1 MVRVKGNNGAPEIA
15 ESDQTTEEETMM
27 KMNKNR
33 TLAAAAAVTLLAGL
47 AIPAYAAI
55 SGDYVGEAKAKA
67 AALEHAGVT
76 EKETSYLRV
85 ELERDDGRVVYDV
98 EFYAGNRE
106 YDYEISATTGSIL
119 KFDYDIENFTRPASG
134 QGTQST
140 AQSGT
145 DIGAEKAKSIALE
158 NAGLT
163 ASQVS
168 FVYAQPDWD
177 DGRREYEVVFY
188 ANSWEYDYT
197 IDAATGAILSYD
209 YDIDW
214 YNAAA
219 SRQSSTDIGAEKAKS
234 IALEHAGISA
244 ADADYLYAQ
253 LDRDDGLRIYDVE
266 FFSGSREYDYEIDAA
281 TGTILSFDY
290 DAERSFASSS
300 TGSTASASGSY
311 LSEARIKEIVEEAAG
326 TTGTFYELKMDRDD
340 GRVVYE
346 GTMRSGWTEYE
357 FEVDASTGRILDW
370 DVDRD

>member
-1 MVRVKGNNGAPEIA
+1 
-15 ESDQTTEEETMM
+15 MM

-85 ELERDDGRVVYDV
+85 ELERDDGRMVYDV

-140 AQSGT
+140 AQSG
-145 DIGAEKAKSIALE
+145 
-158 NAGLT
+158 
-163 ASQVS
+163 
-168 FVYAQPDWD
+168 
-177 DGRREYEVVFY
+177 
-188 ANSWEYDYT
+188 
-197 IDAATGAILSYD
+197 
-209 YDIDW
+209 
-214 YNAAA
+214 
-219 SRQSSTDIGAEKAKS
+219 TDIGAEKAKS

-326 TTGTFYELKMDRDD
+326 TTGTFYELELDRDD

>member
-1 MVRVKGNNGAPEIA
+1 
-15 ESDQTTEEETMM
+15 MM

-140 AQSGT
+140 AQSST

-188 ANSWEYDYT
+188 ANSREYDYT
-197 IDAATGAILSYD
+197 I
-209 YDIDW
+209 
-214 YNAAA
+214 
-219 SRQSSTDIGAEKAKS
+219 
-234 IALEHAGISA
+234 
-244 ADADYLYAQ
+244 DADYLYAQ

-290 DAERSFASSS
+290 NAERSFATSS

>member
-188 ANSWEYDYT
+188 ANSREYDYT

-290 DAERSFASSS
+290 DAERSFATSS

>member
-119 KFDYDIENFTRPASG
+119 KFDYDIENFTRLASG

-188 ANSWEYDYT
+188 ANSREYDYT

>member
-1 MVRVKGNNGAPEIA
+1 
-15 ESDQTTEEETMM
+15 MM

-188 ANSWEYDYT
+188 ANSREYDYT

-266 FFSGSREYDYEIDAA
+266 FFSGIREYDYEIDAA

-326 TTGTFYELKMDRDD
+326 TTGTFYELELDRDD